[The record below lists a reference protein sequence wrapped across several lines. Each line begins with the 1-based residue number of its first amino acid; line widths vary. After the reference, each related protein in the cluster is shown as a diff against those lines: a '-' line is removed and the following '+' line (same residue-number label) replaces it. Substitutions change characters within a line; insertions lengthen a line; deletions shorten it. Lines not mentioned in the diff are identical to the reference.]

1 LSVWSGDLGLDSG
14 IPQSV
19 YRIDTTDMT
28 QIGLKGLKP
37 GESFAYEGGSITF
50 EGYVQWVNLN
60 FVADPGKHLA
70 LLGGIVAILGL
81 LASLF
86 TRRRRI
92 WIRVGDQVEV
102 AGLAK
107 NAAPGLEV
115 EMQGFVK
122 MLKGEKEM
130 SRSWAFASNYLV
142 YSAMAVYAISFL
154 AHLIETA
161 WAVKVPADKNSTLDY
176 KRTEKVARIATAL
189 MILGFLLLLAGVIAR
204 GISAGRVPWGNMYEF
219 SITGALAFS
228 GAYLLALR
236 KYDLRWLGLLV
247 SVSVLLTIGTAI
259 TVLYVPSAPLVP
271 ALKSE
276 WLVIHVSTAIISGG
290 VFLLSNVIASAYLY
304 LDRMEKK
311 GERTPWAKRL
321 PDLETLDLLSYRLV
335 AFVFPLWTFSVIAG
349 AIWAESAWG
358 RYWGWDP
365 KETWAFITW
374 VAYAAYLHARVTI
387 GWRGRRAAWLCLF
400 AGSTFLFNYV
410 YVNIW
415 GTGKHTYSGL

>member
-1 LSVWSGDLGLDSG
+1 
-14 IPQSV
+14 
-19 YRIDTTDMT
+19 
-28 QIGLKGLKP
+28 
-37 GESFAYEGGSITF
+37 
-50 EGYVQWVNLN
+50 
-60 FVADPGKHLA
+60 
-70 LLGGIVAILGL
+70 
-81 LASLF
+81 
-86 TRRRRI
+86 
-92 WIRVGDQVEV
+92 
-102 AGLAK
+102 
-107 NAAPGLEV
+107 
-115 EMQGFVK
+115 
-122 MLKGEKEM
+122 M

-142 YSAMAVYAISFL
+142 YSAMAVYAISFI
-154 AHLIETA
+154 AHAIETA
-161 WAVKVPADKNSTLDY
+161 WAVKVPADKSTTLDY
-176 KRTEKVARIATAL
+176 KSTEKVARIATAM
-189 MILGFLLLLAGVIAR
+189 MILGFLLLFAGVVAR

-228 GAYLLALR
+228 GAYLVALR

-259 TVLYVPSAPLVP
+259 TVLYVPSAALVP

-276 WLVIHVSTAIISGG
+276 WLVIHVSAAIISGG
-290 VFLLSNVIASAYLY
+290 VFLLSNVIAAAYLY
-304 LDRMEKK
+304 LDKVEQS
-311 GERTPWAKRL
+311 GERPQWAKRL
-321 PDLETLDLLSYRLV
+321 PDLETLDQLSYRLV